1 MGGIRVIMRAPWNT
15 MPWNSIKMLTFDMAF
30 LYNLL
35 NDFDRVF
42 FCLFVS
48 CFLASQIRLFDG
60 LIFIVLHYYRTLMI
74 INLRNFWGTKRG
86 AEGEISF
93 ENH

>member
-1 MGGIRVIMRAPWNT
+1 MGGIRVIMRAPWN
-15 MPWNSIKMLTFDMAF
+15 SIKMLTYDMAF
-30 LYNLL
+30 LSNLL

-42 FCLFVS
+42 FLFVS

-60 LIFIVLHYYRTLMI
+60 LTFIILHYYRTLMI

-86 AEGEISF
+86 AEGEKLRVFSF